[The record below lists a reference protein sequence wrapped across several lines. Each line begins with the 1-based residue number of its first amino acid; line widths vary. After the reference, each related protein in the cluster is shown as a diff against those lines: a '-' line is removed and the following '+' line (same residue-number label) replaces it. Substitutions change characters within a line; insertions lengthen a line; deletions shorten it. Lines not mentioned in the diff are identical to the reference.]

1 MQREFVSIKQMKK
14 LMKQKEAVF
23 LCIIKAGEETLER
36 KRRSRGSRKSKSLDS
51 RLSNIVA
58 QDSQGTTEKV
68 KWEHKKAMGPK
79 KKIKMI
85 KETTQEVVEGVAKEH
100 QAKL

>member
-1 MQREFVSIKQMKK
+1 MKQMKK
-14 LMKQKEAVF
+14 LMKQKETVC
-23 LCIIKAGEETLER
+23 LCIIKAGGETLER

-58 QDSQGTTEKV
+58 QDSQGTTEKT
-68 KWEHKKAMGPK
+68 KQEHSKAMGPK
-79 KKIKMI
+79 KKIRTI
-85 KETTQEVVEGVAKEH
+85 EETTQEAVEGVAKEH